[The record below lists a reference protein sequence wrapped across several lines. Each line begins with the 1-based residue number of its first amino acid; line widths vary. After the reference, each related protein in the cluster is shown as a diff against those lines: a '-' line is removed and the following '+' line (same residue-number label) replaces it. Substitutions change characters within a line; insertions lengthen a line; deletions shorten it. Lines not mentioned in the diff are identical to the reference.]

1 MALQDYDSIKTGCN
15 FHPKLFIFGALQVA
29 WVQVDVGSDLY
40 QAYVYY
46 GQGHYYWSMTTS
58 SVMFIPI
65 FTSIINE
72 ILTYL
77 VKYCHGNTENWSWKK
92 SLKRMLRHFPLA
104 QPFVHLLILFKLQ
117 HAKDEVVKA
126 QDYYKDF
133 DKKFNPKDLTI
144 GGNEIMSLG

>member
-1 MALQDYDSIKTGCN
+1 MATY
-15 FHPKLFIFGALQVA
+15 FGILIQF
-29 WVQVDVGSDLY
+29 QFDNCE
-40 QAYVYY
+40 
-46 GQGHYYWSMTTS
+46 GHYYWSISTS

-65 FTSIINE
+65 FTSIVNE

-77 VKYCHGNTENWSWKK
+77 VKYCHGSTENWSWKK
-92 SLKRMLRHFPLA
+92 SLKRILRHFPLA

-126 QDYYKDF
+126 QDFYKDF

-144 GGNEIMSLG
+144 GRCGTVSYG